1 MPNYQYILPIVA
13 LLSVVAAANI
23 AAQTDTT
30 KTVKKNKY
38 PDAIV
43 IDVSYGA
50 MLPYADMRTTYKYAL
65 DLGAK
70 VHFISSNNWI
80 FSASGD
86 YLFSEQIRI
95 DVVKNLRETNGFI
108 IDQQGALADVKQ
120 GLRGFMIQAGIGRL
134 FAFNTNKNRRFGL
147 EVRLHAGYLRHWVR
161 IKFGGEEL
169 QQLMGDYRQGY
180 DRKSDGF
187 MLQQYIGLRYMSSN
201 RLSNFFAGFDIAQ
214 GFTRNRRLWNYDQ
227 MRADTDPK
235 LDILA
240 GFRIGIAI
248 PFNIYNSRTETLD
261 DVKYY

>member
-1 MPNYQYILPIVA
+1 MPTISHFLPFFA
-13 LLSVVAAANI
+13 LVLAFSAAPL

-30 KTVKKNKY
+30 AKKNKY
-38 PDAIV
+38 PNAIV
-43 IDVSYGA
+43 VDVSYGA

-65 DLGAK
+65 GLGLK
-70 VHFISSNNWI
+70 VNYISSNNWI

-86 YLFSEQIRI
+86 YLFSDRIRI
-95 DVVKNLRETNGFI
+95 DVVKNLREANGYI
-108 IDQQGALADVKQ
+108 IDQQGALADVKE
-120 GLRGFMIQAGIGRL
+120 GLRGFMILGGVGRL
-134 FAFNTNKNRRFGL
+134 FPFNMNKNRRFGL
-147 EVRLHAGYLRHWVR
+147 EVRLHAGYIRHWVR

-201 RLSNFFAGFDIAQ
+201 RLSNFFAGFDITQ
-214 GFTRNRRLWNYDQ
+214 GFTRNRRLWNYDE

-240 GFRIGIAI
+240 GFRVGICI